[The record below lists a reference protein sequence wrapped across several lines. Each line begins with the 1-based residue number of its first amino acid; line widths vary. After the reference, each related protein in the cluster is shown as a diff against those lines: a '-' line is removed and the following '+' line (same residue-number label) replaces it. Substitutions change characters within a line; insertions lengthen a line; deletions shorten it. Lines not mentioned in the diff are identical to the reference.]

1 MLNLFKNNTN
11 IQTFIAYL
19 AVAFSLF
26 IILQFHVTPAI
37 LAGLLGYVITKNI
50 MAKLQNKYPD
60 IKIKTKI
67 VGIVIGI
74 ISVILLSVGVT
85 LVVKALNADNSSELL
100 ATLLDT
106 LNQARHLFPES
117 IVNYIPDSLSEAK
130 AYLLNTFKS
139 NINSFAAFGQNA
151 LNLLLF
157 ILIGWLIGILI
168 ACKEKADENNSTFIK
183 TWLNLWLKLS
193 ESFRF
198 VVFAQVKV
206 AAFNSTVIAIFLFIV
221 SPILGWDIPYAKTLV
236 LITFLCGL
244 LPIIGNLIANSV
256 IFIIALTVSFPAAMT
271 ALAFSMA
278 IHKLEYLIIS
288 KSLGADIGSDVWEL
302 LIVLFVGE
310 ILFGTSGLIFA
321 PILYAFFKKEMISG
335 DLHKIM
341 TAQDNK

>member
-1 MLNLFKNNTN
+1 MLNFFKNNNN

-19 AVAFSLF
+19 AIVFSLF

-50 MAKLQNKYPD
+50 IEKAQTKYPNV
-60 IKIKTKI
+60 KVKAKI
-67 VGIVIGI
+67 VGITIGVF
-74 ISVILLSVGVT
+74 SVILLGIIITVI
-85 LVVKALNADNSSELL
+85 VKALNSDNSSELL
-100 ATLLDT
+100 STLVET
-106 LNQARHLFPES
+106 LNQARHLFPDS

-130 AYLLNTFKS
+130 AYLLKTFQS

-157 ILIGWLIGILI
+157 IVIGWLIGILI
-168 ACKEKADENNSTFIK
+168 ACKDKKEGTDSIFIK

-198 VVFAQVKV
+198 VVFAQLKV
-206 AAFNSTVIAIFLFIV
+206 AMFNSTVITIFLFIV
-221 SPILGWDIPYAKTLV
+221 SPILGWNIPYAKTLV
-236 LITFLCGL
+236 LITFICGL
-244 LPIIGNLIANSV
+244 LPIIGNLIANSI

-271 ALAFSMA
+271 ALGFSMA

-302 LIVLFVGE
+302 LIVLFIGE

-321 PILYAFFKKEMISG
+321 PILYAFFKKEMTNG
-335 DLHKIM
+335 ELHKIM
-341 TAQDNK
+341 TAEDSK